1 MKNRINSNELRESM
15 LPLHRFA
22 LVLTRNGDDANDL
35 VQDSVERALCKQHL
49 FEPGTN
55 LRAWLFTICRRQ
67 FLNQVRKSKAAGV
80 HIALEDAAQS
90 ALSTRPNQEQA
101 MQLQY
106 VVDGF
111 HKLPPHEKVL
121 LSLIA
126 LDGLT
131 YEEAGVRLEIPVGT
145 VRSRLSRAR
154 VRLRGL
160 AGLETAVAGTA

>member
-1 MKNRINSNELRESM
+1 MTHRINTHVLQESM

-22 LVLTRNGDDANDL
+22 LVLTRNWDEASDL
-35 VQDSVERALCKQHL
+35 VQDSVERALRKQHL

-67 FLNQVRKSKAAGV
+67 FLNQIRKRKISGT
-80 HIALEDAAQS
+80 HIALEDIAPS
-90 ALSTRPNQEQA
+90 ALSTQSNQEQA

-106 VVDGF
+106 VLDGF
-111 HKLPPHEKVL
+111 HRLPVQDKIV
-121 LSLIA
+121 LSLIV

-131 YEEAGVRLEIPVGT
+131 YEEAGARLGIPVGT

-154 VRLRGL
+154 ARLRGL
-160 AGLETAVAGTA
+160 SGLETVVAAAA

>member
-1 MKNRINSNELRESM
+1 M

-22 LVLTRNGDDANDL
+22 LSLTRNWDDAGDL
-35 VQDSVERALCKQHL
+35 VQDSVERALRKQHL

-67 FLNQVRKSKAAGV
+67 FLNQIRKRKTNGT
-80 HIALEDAAQS
+80 HIALEDIAES
-90 ALSTRPNQEQA
+90 ALSTQSNQEQA

-111 HKLPPHEKVL
+111 HRLPVRDKSV
-121 LSLIA
+121 LSLIV

-131 YEEAGVRLEIPVGT
+131 YEEAGARLGIPVGT

-154 VRLRGL
+154 ARLRGL
-160 AGLETAVAGTA
+160 SGLETDVAAAA